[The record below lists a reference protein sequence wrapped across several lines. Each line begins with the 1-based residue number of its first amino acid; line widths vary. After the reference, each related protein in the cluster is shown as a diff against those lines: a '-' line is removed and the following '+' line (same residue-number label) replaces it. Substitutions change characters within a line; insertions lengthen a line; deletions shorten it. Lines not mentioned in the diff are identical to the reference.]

1 MKGFKSVLIILFVS
15 LQAISGFL
23 TAGET
28 YTPIDTAN
36 FQMRKKLAND
46 YQKNQKKFIR
56 GLSAVYSG
64 NELSFARK
72 RLSDSGKEL
81 YEEIVRGDYLFHD
94 SLNHLLNQSYQ
105 LLRKNNQSV
114 PETPD
119 FFVSRDITLNA
130 FSMSDQTYLVNIGTF
145 YFLENEHQLTA
156 LLAHELAHKMLNHQS
171 ESLKSMYKS
180 FAEDAKESLSEI
192 RRSKYG
198 RGTKALEKYR
208 SMLYAQGKLDRKQE
222 FEADSLGYL
231 LYKNAGLNPS
241 DYLYSFRMMFKYDSV
256 PLPDIGTD
264 IYRKL
269 FNLPNQPF
277 NESWLKT
284 EDFSGYDYSRFRE
297 KFDRDSLSS
306 HPEMEE
312 RIARLEQL
320 YPELK
325 EIRKPE
331 KPGSLFANI
340 QEMVRLERF
349 YCLEYQENYGDGIFI
364 SIYYLTNADETEK
377 GYFEY
382 WLGKYFNKILE
393 ARKSYTLNRYLERVN
408 PRNQPPAYQQFL
420 NFMWNLKVQEIE
432 NIARHYSKTI

>member
-1 MKGFKSVLIILFVS
+1 MSGFKTALFIFFVS
-15 LQAISGFL
+15 LQTISGYT
-23 TAGET
+23 TAEKL
-28 YTPIDTAN
+28 YSPIDTAN
-36 FQMRKKLAND
+36 FHMRKKLAD
-46 YQKNQKKFIR
+46 QYQKKQKQFIKEI
-56 GLSAVYSG
+56 SAVYSG
-64 NELSFARK
+64 KELSFARN
-72 RLSDSGKEL
+72 RLSDSGKEF
-81 YEEIVRGDYLFHD
+81 YDEIVRGDYLFHD
-94 SLNHLLNQSYQ
+94 SIKQLLEQSYQ
-105 LLRKNNQSV
+105 LLKKSNQSV

-119 FFVSRDITLNA
+119 FFISRDITLNA

-145 YFLENEHQLTA
+145 YFLENENQLTA

-180 FAEDAKESLSEI
+180 YTEGAKKSLSEI
-192 RRSKYG
+192 RRSKFG

-208 SMLYAQGKLDRKQE
+208 SMIYAQGKLNREQE

-256 PLPDIGTD
+256 PMPEIGTD

-269 FNLPNQPF
+269 FDLPNQPF
-277 NESWLKT
+277 NDQWLKM
-284 EDFSGYDYSRFRE
+284 EDFSVYDYSRFRE

-306 HPEMEE
+306 HPEMNE
-312 RIARLEQL
+312 RIARLERI

-325 EIRKPE
+325 EISEPE
-331 KPGSLFANI
+331 KPGSLYAKI
-340 QEMVRLERF
+340 QKMVRLERF

-364 SIYYLTNADETEK
+364 SIYYLTDADEAEK

-393 ARKSYTLNRYLERVN
+393 ARKNYTLNRYLERVD
-408 PRNQPPAYQQFL
+408 PKNQPPAYQQFL
-420 NFMWNLKVQEIE
+420 NFMWNLKVPEIE
-432 NIARHYSKTI
+432 AIARYYSKTI

>member
-1 MKGFKSVLIILFVS
+1 MSEFKAALIIILVS
-15 LQAISGFL
+15 LQTISGFL
-23 TAGET
+23 SAGEK
-28 YTPIDTAN
+28 YSPVDTAN
-36 FQMRKKLAND
+36 FQMRKKLAEE
-46 YQKNQKKFIR
+46 YQKNQKKFIK

-64 NELSFARK
+64 NELSFARN

-94 SLNHLLNQSYQ
+94 SLKHLLDQSYQ
-105 LLRKNNQSV
+105 HLKSGNPTV
-114 PETPD
+114 PAKPD
-119 FFVSRDITLNA
+119 FFISRDITLNA

-156 LLAHELAHKMLNHQS
+156 LLAHELAHKILNHQS

-180 FAEDAKESLSEI
+180 FAEDAKKSLSEI

-208 SMLYAQGKLDRKQE
+208 SMVYAQGKLSRKQE

-241 DYLYSFRMMFKYDSV
+241 DYLYSFRMMFEYDSV

-277 NESWLKT
+277 NENWLKM
-284 EDFSGYDYSRFRE
+284 EDFSGYDYNRFRE
-297 KFDRDSLSS
+297 KFDSDSLSS
-306 HPEMEE
+306 HPEMDE

-325 EIRKPE
+325 EIKEPE
-331 KPGSLFANI
+331 KPGSLFANM
-340 QEMVRLERF
+340 QKMVRLERF

-364 SIYYLTNADETEK
+364 SIYYLTDADESEK

-393 ARKSYTLNRYLERVN
+393 ARKSYTLNRYLERVD
-408 PRNQPPAYQQFL
+408 PKNQPPAYQQFL
-420 NFMWNLKVQEIE
+420 NFMWNLKVPEIE
-432 NIARHYSKTI
+432 AIARHYTKTI